1 MIPRKKLIRASR
13 LIRSARAA
21 RLAAV
26 AAVAAAWFLAPSA
39 RSAPLTITVSA
50 STEGVTP
57 AVLGYNASHFLPGTN
72 APDWWRYTGAKAAR
86 VLRGPSL
93 TDVVHPYADLA
104 AAKAGEGADTFE
116 QFMQRR
122 AALRANAENPDQ
134 PLDNSVI
141 DWPWF
146 ERRFENTLQ
155 AVSGQRFFTAPM
167 FRELRRQ
174 GVDILVQMTAGG
186 SAFEIA
192 DDDDWAAKWLIWRYY
207 YTHAF
212 LMSRDF
218 DVVRYSMYN
227 EPNIGD
233 TPTYEQWHR
242 LLLLASDAIQGAI
255 ADVNT
260 RYGKNLKPEIFA
272 PHCTSYF
279 RWETD
284 VYPSGNSPV
293 DPDEW
298 AVNAV
303 NARHLR
309 FDGTTDPAWRNFHF
323 FNHQRYLNG
332 RDPDFAYGA
341 LINRIR
347 DLIKPITD
355 AAGETPYDIGLTE
368 FNTTD
373 IATSRRNTE
382 TADQPKHYSSFGG
395 TLVAL
400 TRADTRQLYLF
411 LFGQTVQVD
420 VTDVPNPV
428 YPVRKNGTH
437 YVNDKAGGYN
447 YGGATQVAEVYR
459 LFLKAAQGALPRF
472 ACTGDPLPADLHLL
486 VTRDDTAGLL
496 HVFASNRAAE
506 ERSLDLDLSAFG
518 LPEGNLF
525 TIEEVSDRSHGGVV
539 ARATVAAGGIGPLT
553 LRPQSVALVSISTRP
568 QAPMPGG
575 TTTLV
580 VPAIADTHLADGAA
594 KHTPGGGN
602 RAMVARSNGL
612 TADGRSVALL
622 KFRVPAIA
630 PADMQIVLLDLLAAA
645 TGGTAR
651 IQAHVYGLDDDDWD
665 EAAATW
671 ASLGSALKQ
680 DIPPGNKIA
689 NNIVNNQEGGPASI
703 LGQLVATTDTLAGTL
718 VNVTDFVRRQDDG
731 YASFLI
737 VQDHRMEWTLDPDI
751 APQYPNQPNHTPGDT
766 QLGGIRIVTREG
778 AREDATGAAYGPRLL
793 IAASSAPTGPALIG
807 QPAGAEVDE
816 GAPVTLSVTTLE
828 IGADVTCQWRK
839 DGVPIPDA
847 TGPALTLPGALADAG
862 FYDVVVSNQTGS
874 TTSDTAIVVVH
885 PAATGGPFG
894 EVAAIAADRAG
905 HLYVADT
912 ARHTIQL
919 ITPDHRVRVFAGV
932 SGSSGR
938 LDGVGAAALF
948 NAPGALAVRGGNLY
962 VADTGNSTIRA
973 ISPDARV
980 ATLAG
985 QAGSASHADGKGTG
999 ARFNHPEGIAA
1010 TGAGADTVLYV
1021 ADTGNHVIRKI
1032 TSGLPTLSGSAG
1044 TAGPLVTTLAG
1055 GPGQEGAL
1063 DGTGTDA
1070 RFRSPVGIAA
1080 TGTGA
1085 DTVLYVADTGNHA
1098 IRKIIAATGEVT
1110 TLAGVLEQA
1119 GGADATGTAARFRSP
1134 RGLLV
1139 DGAGEIY
1146 VADTGNSTLRLIAGG
1161 TVTTLAGLPGADTVP
1176 GLAGLKDG
1184 QGENAWF
1191 DHPAA
1196 LALDENGRLY
1206 VADTGNRVLRVMDE
1220 QDNVTTLPVRDGSA
1234 PPPVPPAAGGGGST
1248 SGGGGGGGGAP
1259 SVGFAAAMALL
1270 LCLGKRG
1277 KF

>member
-1 MIPRKKLIRASR
+1 MITRKNSIR
-13 LIRSARAA
+13 IV
-21 RLAAV
+21 LAAAGLLFV
-26 AAVAAAWFLAPSA
+26 APGA
-39 RSAPLTITVSA
+39 RSAPLNVAVTPTQ
-50 STEGVTP
+50 EGVTP

-93 TDVVHPYADLA
+93 TDVVHPYVDLA
-104 AAKAGEGADTFE
+104 TAKAGVDTDTFE
-116 QFMQRR
+116 KFMQRR

-134 PLDNSVI
+134 PLDNSFI

-146 ERRFENTLQ
+146 MTRFESTLQ
-155 AVSGQRFFTAPM
+155 AVSGQRFYTTPLFT
-167 FRELRRQ
+167 ELRRQ

-186 SAFEIA
+186 SGFEIA
-192 DDDDWAAKWLIWRYY
+192 NDDDWAAKWLVWRYY

-242 LLLLASDAIQGAI
+242 LLLIASDAIQGAI

-272 PHCTSYF
+272 PHCTSPYD
-279 RWETD
+279 WEPNF
-284 VYPSGNSPV
+284 PSPNSPV
-293 DPDEW
+293 SPKVW

-303 NARHLR
+303 NDRHKR
-309 FDGTTDPAWRNFHF
+309 FDGTIDPNWRNFHF
-323 FNHQRYLNG
+323 FNHQRYGL
-332 RDPDFAYGA
+332 DPEVNYAQ
-341 LINRIR
+341 LIAGIR
-347 DLIKPITD
+347 DLITPLTD
-355 AAGETPYDIGLTE
+355 GETPYGIGLTE

-400 TRADTRQLYLF
+400 TRADARQLYLF
-411 LFGQTVQVD
+411 LFGQTIQVD
-420 VTDVPNPV
+420 DTVTNPV

-437 YVNDKAGGYN
+437 YVSDAAGGYN

-472 ACTGDPLPADLHLL
+472 VCTGDPLPADLHLL
-486 VTRDDTAGLL
+486 VTRDDSAGMV

-506 ERSLDLDLSAFG
+506 EHSLNLDLSAFG

-525 TIEEVSDRSHGGVV
+525 IIEEVSDRSNGGVV
-539 ARATVAAGGIGPLT
+539 ARATVTAGGIGELT

-580 VPAIADTHLADGAA
+580 VPAIADTQLADGAA
-594 KHTPGGGN
+594 KNTPGGGG
-602 RAMVARSNGL
+602 AVVVARSDGL
-612 TADGRSVALL
+612 TADGRRVALL

-630 PADMQIVLLDLLAAA
+630 PADMQVVLLDLFAAA

-651 IQAHVYGLDDDDWD
+651 IQAHVYGLDDDNWD
-665 EAAATW
+665 EATVTW
-671 ASLGSALKQ
+671 ASLTSALKQ
-680 DIPPGNKIA
+680 GVPAGNKIA
-689 NNIVNNQEGGPASI
+689 NNVVINQEGGPASI
-703 LGQLVATTDTLAGTL
+703 LGQLVATTDTLAETL

-751 APQYPNQPNHTPGDT
+751 APVFPNQPNHIPGDT

-778 AREDATGAAYGPRLL
+778 ATGGIHGPRLL
-793 IAASSAPTGPALIG
+793 VAASSAPTGPALIG
-807 QPAGAEVDE
+807 QPVGAAVDE
-816 GAPVTLSVTTLE
+816 GAPATLSVTTLE
-828 IGADVTCQWRK
+828 IGADVTYQWRK
-839 DGVPIPDA
+839 DGVPIPGE
-847 TGPALTLPGALADAG
+847 TGPTLMLPGALTDAG

-874 TTSDTAIVVVH
+874 TTSDEVIVVVR
-885 PAATGGPFG
+885 PAAAGSLFG
-894 EVAAIAADRAG
+894 EVAAVAVDRDNN
-905 HLYVADT
+905 LYVAD
-912 ARHTIQL
+912 AAQHIIQV
-919 ITPDHRVRVFAGV
+919 ITPDNYARVFAGV
-932 SGSSGR
+932 SGSSGK

-980 ATLAG
+980 ITLAG
-985 QAGSASHADGKGTG
+985 LAGSGTHADGRGTG
-999 ARFNHPEGIAA
+999 ARFDHPGGIVAAA
-1010 TGAGADTVLYV
+1010 TGSGTDIVLYV

-1032 TSGLPTLSGSAG
+1032 APGLPSGSDPVGA
-1044 TAGPLVTTLAG
+1044 AGPLVTTLAG
-1055 GPGQEGAL
+1055 GPRQEGAL
-1063 DGTGTDA
+1063 DGTGTNA

-1110 TLAGVLEQA
+1110 TLAGALGQE
-1119 GGADATGTAARFRSP
+1119 GSADATGTAARFRSP

-1139 DGAGEIY
+1139 DGTGEIY
-1146 VADTGNSTLRLIAGG
+1146 VADTGNSTIRLIAGG
-1161 TVTTLAGLPGADTVP
+1161 TVTTVAGLPGTDTVP

-1184 QGENAWF
+1184 QGESAWF

-1196 LALDENGRLY
+1196 LALGENGKLY
-1206 VADTGNRVLRVMDE
+1206 VADTGNRALRVVDE
-1220 QDNVTTLPVRDGSA
+1220 HDNVTTLPVRDGSV
-1234 PPPVPPAAGGGGST
+1234 PSPVPPGEGGGST
-1248 SGGGGGGGGAP
+1248 SAGGGGGAP
-1259 SVGFAAAMALL
+1259 SAWFAAALAML
-1270 LCLGKRG
+1270 LCLGKRR